1 VWAVVDIVLASLLL
15 HLFDLLKMVQIL
27 YLVLFSHL
35 VAVPVVAEAIV
46 VGKTVPQVDRAVAAV
61 PMAALVLQVPVVK
74 VTPVVMHGRIVV
86 VLVVAVVQEVQAAR
100 ARREQ
105 VVPQVMESR
114 IQSLEPQFFM
124 QVVELVMVMLRRVQ
138 QEHRVEHQWEL
149 MAPRE
154 SAPVAVVVKDQVVQ
168 LQKLLQDMAARV

>member
-1 VWAVVDIVLASLLL
+1 MVDTVLASLMLQ
-15 HLFDLLKMVQIL
+15 LFDLLKMVQIL

-46 VGKTVPQVDRAVAAV
+46 VGKTVPQVDRAEAAV

-74 VTPVVMHGRIVV
+74 VTPAVTHGRIVV

-100 ARREQ
+100 AHREQ
-105 VVPQVMESR
+105 VVPQVMEPQ
-114 IQSLEPQFFM
+114 IQSLELQCFM
-124 QVVELVMVMLRRVQ
+124 QVAELVMVMVRRVQ
-138 QEHRVEHQWEL
+138 REHRVELQWEL

-154 SAPVAVVVKDQVVQ
+154 LAPVAAVVKDQVVQ